1 MTDLNSLNVPAE
13 LGDPFFFPNEIKPLK
28 KEDYQEWR
36 NPNEVEVFSYELLFY
51 MGEKVYSPWKSG
63 DMHIPELFEK
73 WRLIKTD
80 CEVFFSNRKAGL
92 ALEPMKEGIG
102 LFFSAVYWMN
112 EKPVQLSAW
121 KKQMEACPVK
131 PINLVERL
139 SFIMERPA
147 FYHSFRQLSELFIEL
162 EKLFV
167 RNKLRKAKKG
177 LSG

>member
-1 MTDLNSLNVPAE
+1 MNDLNSLNVPVE
-13 LGDPFFFPNEIKPLK
+13 LDNPFFFPNEIKPLK

-36 NPNEVEVFSYELLFY
+36 NPNEFEVFSYELLFY
-51 MGEKVYSPWKSG
+51 RGEEVYSPWKSG
-63 DMHIPELFEK
+63 EMHIPELFEK

-80 CEVFFSNRKAGL
+80 CELFFSNRKAGL
-92 ALEPMKEGIG
+92 ALEPMKEGIK

-147 FYHSFRQLSELFIEL
+147 FYHSFRQLSELFIEF

-167 RNKLRKAKKG
+167 RNKLLKAKKG
-177 LSG
+177 LSD